1 MTETDE
7 SRVGED
13 GTVPVPDGIRE
24 TANVRPGDTVRW
36 RVDDDGAVT
45 VEIVRETTGAFSELE
60 TLSTGG
66 ESFDSVEAVDRLD
79 GE

>member
-13 GTVPVPDGIRE
+13 GTAPVPETVRE
-24 TANVRPGDTVRW
+24 SADVRPGDTVRW
-36 RVDDDGAVT
+36 RVGDDGSVSA
-45 VEIVRETTGAFSELE
+45 EIVCETTGAFSELE

-66 ESFDSVEAVDRLD
+66 ESFDSVEAVDCPGR
-79 GE
+79 